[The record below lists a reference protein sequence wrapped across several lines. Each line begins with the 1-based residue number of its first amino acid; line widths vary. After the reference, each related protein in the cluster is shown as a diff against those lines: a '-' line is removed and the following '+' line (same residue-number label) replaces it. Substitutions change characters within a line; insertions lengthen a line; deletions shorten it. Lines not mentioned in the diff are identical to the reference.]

1 MTNTGNRDILVNKSQ
16 IRLKSSAY
24 HRDKQFLLSVF
35 PVASAVQVAG
45 NRVWGHYVP
54 FWGPPKDHSIQV
66 TSQLAK

>member
-54 FWGPPKDHSIQV
+54 F
-66 TSQLAK
+66 